1 MFLRKQD
8 LLKKVKIMSDQLQGI
23 FPVLP
28 TPFDANGKID
38 RTSMSRVAKYAIDA
52 KVSGIVFPGFASEV
66 EHLSCDERTTLL
78 KDVASEVGHKATVIA
93 GASAETY
100 SEVVQ
105 NGDIALRLGIN
116 WLMIQP
122 PLSLGDDPADIT
134 AFMSEISKQLPTA
147 MIILQNAPKPRGLNL
162 TPQAI
167 LKIIKSLPNVRYVKE
182 ETLPAGPAIT
192 EILSDRPTHLHGV
205 IGGGGA
211 RYIIDEYKRGAAGAM
226 PALELVEHHVSL
238 DRAWQDGDIKTARRI
253 YNETL
258 PLLTVQAVYR
268 MRLTKYVLLRRGII
282 KTTILR
288 APAPELDLIAKQSID
303 DQLSDL
309 GLLTGWIKN
318 TA

>member
-1 MFLRKQD
+1 
-8 LLKKVKIMSDQLQGI
+8 MSDQLNGI

-38 RTSMSRVAKYAIDA
+38 RTSMSRLAKYAIDA
-52 KVSGIVFPGFASEV
+52 KVSGVVFPGFASEV
-66 EHLSCDERTTLL
+66 EHLSSDERTTLL
-78 KDVASEVGHKATVIA
+78 TDVASEVGTKTKVIA
-93 GASAETY
+93 GASAETF

-105 NGDIALRLGIN
+105 NGHIALRLGIN
-116 WLMIQP
+116 WIMVQP
-122 PLSLGDDPADIT
+122 PLSLGDVSADIT

-147 MIILQNAPKPRGLNL
+147 MIIFQNAPKPRGLNL

-167 LKIIKSLPNVRYVKE
+167 LEIVESLPNVRYIKE

-192 EILSDRPTHLHGV
+192 EILSERPAHLYGV

-211 RYIIDEYKRGAAGAM
+211 RYIIDEYKRGASGAM

-238 DRAWQDGDIKTARRI
+238 DRAWQDGDVNTARTI
-253 YNETL
+253 YNKTL

-282 KTTILR
+282 KTTFLR

-309 GLLTGWIKN
+309 GLLTSWIEN
-318 TA
+318 TT

>member
-8 LLKKVKIMSDQLQGI
+8 SLKKVKIMSDQLQGI

-93 GASAETY
+93 GASAETC

-147 MIILQNAPKPRGLNL
+147 MIILQNAPKPRGLKL

-167 LKIIKSLPNVRYVKE
+167 LEIVKSLPNVRYVKE

>member
-1 MFLRKQD
+1 
-8 LLKKVKIMSDQLQGI
+8 MSDELKGI

-93 GASAETY
+93 GASAEKC

-105 NGDIALRLGIN
+105 NGNIALRLGIN

-147 MIILQNAPKPRGLNL
+147 MIILQNAPKPRGLKL

-167 LKIIKSLPNVRYVKE
+167 LEIVKSLPNVRYVKE

-309 GLLTGWIKN
+309 GLLTG
-318 TA
+318 